1 MKTGYKQTEIGVIP
15 EDWEVELLGDLT
27 TAIGDGI
34 HSTPKYVNQSEFYF
48 VNGNNLVDDE
58 IKITATT
65 QCVSEV
71 EYKNLKKP
79 LSDRTILFSINGT
92 IGNLAFYDGEQV
104 VLGKSAAYLNIAK
117 DTSKEFIAYSLKSR
131 AISLFF
137 ENELTGSTI
146 KNLSLQTLRNC
157 PIPLPQ
163 TQQEQTAIAA
173 ALSDVDALMGELDK
187 LIAKKRDI
195 KQATMQQLLTGKK
208 RLAGFSGE
216 WEVVSMAKHA
226 TLKARI
232 GWQALT
238 TEEYLDSGT
247 HYLVTG
253 TDFIDGQV
261 NWSSCHFVDEWRY
274 NQDKNIQL
282 RDGDVLLTKDGTIG
296 KVGYVENIDA
306 PATLNSGVFVIR
318 PIGAAFTPLFLFY
331 ILTSRIFDE
340 FLAKITAGSTIV
352 HLYQKDFITFDF
364 FAPSIEEQTTIAT
377 ILSDMDAEIN
387 ALQQKRDKTAQLKQ
401 GMMQELLTG
410 RIRLVSNEN
419 LLNHT

>member
-15 EDWEVELLGDLT
+15 EDWEVKLLGDLT

-58 IKITATT
+58 IKITTTT
-65 QCVSEV
+65 QCVSET

-117 DTSKEFIAYSLKSR
+117 DKSKEFIAYSLKSR

-163 TQQEQTAIAA
+163 TQREQTAIAA

-216 WEVVSMAKHA
+216 WEVKRLGELLNFQVGFPFSSDFFNQKNEGIRLVKNRD
-226 TLKARI
+226 LKSDDQI
-232 GWQALT
+232 F
-238 TEEYLDSGT
+238 YFSGKFDNSF
-247 HYLVTG
+247 LV
-253 TDFIDGQV
+253 Q
-261 NWSSCHFVDEWRY
+261 N
-274 NQDKNIQL
+274 
-282 RDGDVLLTKDGTIG
+282 GDVLIGMDGDFLPCLWSKGTAILNQRVGRIISLGNLNTSFMYYRLLDCLKDIENATSATTVKHLSHNDI
-296 KVGYVENIDA
+296 ENIQCEI
-306 PATLNSGVFVIR
+306 PML
-318 PIGAAFTPLFLFY
+318 
-331 ILTSRIFDE
+331 
-340 FLAKITAGSTIV
+340 
-352 HLYQKDFITFDF
+352 
-364 FAPSIEEQTTIAT
+364 EEQTAIAT
-377 ILSDMDAEIN
+377 ILSDMDAEISQLE
-387 ALQQKRDKTAQLKQ
+387 ARRAKTAQLKQ

-410 RIRLVSNEN
+410 RIRLC
-419 LLNHT
+419 